1 MCDFFQGLEKVRGS
15 VSNLWKRAGAC
26 YETAMKSF
34 RVSGSCVWAAAALF
48 IALGSGLSLRAMN
61 LDVYELDSLAYLAAA
76 VVEGEI
82 SSNYVAHGKQLVDF
96 KISLALKGDFKPG
109 QHVAVGATD
118 DYRKTNGDHWN
129 WCKLAVG
136 DRLAFFLVRLTSE
149 GLSTAVPTNTVIFR
163 PLTGGVR
170 LLDGERV
177 LAFFQEENPGPYV
190 ARAPKSTDKTVQTLA
205 QFRDDVRASLRRTPE
220 LARLVMANPDKP
232 DVPRLL
238 QLLAKRA
245 QRSEWLR
252 DYFSE
257 QLCDRL
263 AQRRAFAALGEAL
276 ALARTY
282 REFELLRFGFAT
294 PEGRDFLL
302 AKVQDETEPL
312 PSRQRYAEAIFE
324 AGFSYRVKIEKIGS
338 NEWDSVGEVD
348 AGNSGYL
355 TRIAKAARATEKH
368 SELCLQLLEWI
379 ECVGNSIAQDTAG
392 ERRKDFLGALA
403 VLKEFRAA
411 QPAADI
417 RAALEKVL
425 ALEPNAAAKPR
436 AP

>member
-1 MCDFFQGLEKVRGS
+1 MSKNSVACRGWL
-15 VSNLWKRAGAC
+15 V
-26 YETAMKSF
+26 
-34 RVSGSCVWAAAALF
+34 AALF
-48 IALGSGLSLRAMN
+48 FAMGSAQVRAKN
-61 LDVYELDSLAYLAAA
+61 LDVFELDSLVYLATA

-82 SSNYVAHGKQLVDF
+82 SSNYVAHGQQLVDF
-96 KISLALKGDFKPG
+96 NISLALKGDFKPG
-109 QHVAVGATD
+109 QHVAVGTAD
-118 DYRKTNGDHWN
+118 DYRKANSDDLN
-129 WCKLAVG
+129 WRELAVG
-136 DRLAFFLVRLTSE
+136 DRLAFFLVRMTSE
-149 GLSTAVPTNTVIFR
+149 GLSADISTNAVIYR
-163 PLTGGVR
+163 PVPGGAR

-177 LAFFQEENPGPYV
+177 LAFFQEDNPGPYV
-190 ARAPKSTDKTVQTLA
+190 ARSPAANGRPVPTLA

-220 LARLVMANPDKP
+220 LAQLVTAGPDKQ

-238 QLLAKRA
+238 QLLTKRT

-257 QLCDRL
+257 QICDRL

-282 REFELLRFGFAT
+282 KEFELLRFGFAT

-312 PSRQRYAEAIFE
+312 PSRLRHAEAMFE
-324 AGFSYRVKIEKIGS
+324 AGFSYRVKIEKISS
-338 NEWDSVGEVD
+338 NEWDNVGEVD

-368 SELCLQLLEWI
+368 SALCLQLLEWLAW
-379 ECVGNSIAQDTAG
+379 VGNSIAQDTAG
-392 ERRKDFLGALA
+392 EQRKDFLGALA

-425 ALEPNAAAKPR
+425 ALEPNASAKTH